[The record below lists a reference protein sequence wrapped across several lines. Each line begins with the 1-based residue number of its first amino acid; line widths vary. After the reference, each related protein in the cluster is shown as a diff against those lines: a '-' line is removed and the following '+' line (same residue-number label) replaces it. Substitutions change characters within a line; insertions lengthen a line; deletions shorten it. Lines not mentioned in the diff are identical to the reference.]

1 MPNDSRK
8 NAPDPVRP
16 ADDAARDIVS
26 TLLTQTRT
34 AALAF
39 LHPETGSPFAT
50 RIAIACTSAGLVTL
64 ISDLSIHSRA
74 IRTSPAAGLLIGDLP
89 DRGDPLNAP
98 RVSLSVMAAATDP
111 AARPALRAEWL
122 AAHPKA
128 KLYVDFQ
135 DFRFV
140 RFEILSGA
148 LNGGFGRAFA
158 LTGRDIILL

>member
-1 MPNDSRK
+1 MPNDNRK
-8 NAPDPVRP
+8 DTPDPVRP
-16 ADDAARDIVS
+16 ADDAARALVRTI
-26 TLLTQTRT
+26 LTQSRT

-39 LHPETGSPFAT
+39 QHPETGGPFAS
-50 RIAIACTSAGLVTL
+50 RIAVACTSAGLVTL
-64 ISDLSIHSRA
+64 VSDLSIHSRA
-74 IRTSPAAGLLIGDLP
+74 IRASPSAGLLIGDLP

-98 RVSLSVMAAATDP
+98 RVSLSVLAEPTDAAI
-111 AARPALRAEWL
+111 RPKLRAEWL

-128 KLYVDFQ
+128 KLYADFQ

-158 LTGRDIILL
+158 LTARDIILL

>member
-1 MPNDSRK
+1 MPNDTRK
-8 NAPDPVRP
+8 ATPDPVRP
-16 ADDAARDIVS
+16 ADDAARAVVR
-26 TLLTQTRT
+26 TLLTQART

-39 LHPETGSPFAT
+39 LHPETGTPFAS
-50 RIAIACTSAGLVTL
+50 RIAVACTSAGLVTL
-64 ISDLSIHSRA
+64 VSDLSIHSRA
-74 IRTSPAAGLLIGDLP
+74 IRASPSAGLLIGDLP

-98 RVSLSVMAAATDP
+98 RVSLSVVAEPVDAAM
-111 AARPALRAEWL
+111 RPKLRTEWL

-140 RFEILSGA
+140 RFQILSGA

-158 LTGRDIILL
+158 LTVPDIILP

>member
-1 MPNDSRK
+1 MPNDNRK
-8 NAPDPVRP
+8 NMPDPVRP
-16 ADDAARDIVS
+16 ADDAARDIVR
-26 TLLTQTRT
+26 TLLMQART

-39 LHPETGSPFAT
+39 LNPETGGPFAT
-50 RIAIACTSAGLVTL
+50 RIAVTCTSAGLVTL

-74 IRTSPAAGLLIGDLP
+74 IRASPSAGLLIGDLP

-98 RVSLSVMAAATDP
+98 RVSLSVLAATTDP
-111 AARPALRAEWL
+111 AMRPALRAEWL

-128 KLYVDFQ
+128 KLYIDFQ

-140 RFEILSGA
+140 RFQILSGA

-158 LTGRDIILL
+158 LTGRDIILP

>member
-1 MPNDSRK
+1 MPDDSR
-8 NAPDPVRP
+8 NDMPDPVRP
-16 ADDAARDIVS
+16 ADDAARAIVS
-26 TLLTQTRT
+26 TLLTQSRT

-39 LHPETGSPFAT
+39 LHPETGTPFAS
-50 RIAIACTSAGLVTL
+50 RIAIARTSAGLVTL

-74 IRTSPAAGLLIGDLP
+74 IRAAGLLIGDLP

-98 RVSLSVMAAATDP
+98 RVSLSVLAETTDP
-111 AARPALRAEWL
+111 AARPTLRAEWL

-140 RFEILSGA
+140 RFQILSGA

-158 LTGRDIILL
+158 LTARDIILL